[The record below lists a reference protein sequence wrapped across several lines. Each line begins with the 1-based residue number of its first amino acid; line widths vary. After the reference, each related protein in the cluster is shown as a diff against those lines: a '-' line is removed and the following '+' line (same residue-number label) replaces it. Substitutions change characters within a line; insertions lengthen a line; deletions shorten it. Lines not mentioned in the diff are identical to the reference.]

1 MCFILS
7 AIGLLCFFGL
17 ISFLARNKS
26 RLANS
31 LGAGG
36 AILGCLA
43 GLVPA
48 TWILWTGNAEK
59 IRYEWSIPYGSFS
72 VQIDSLSAFFLI
84 PIFILC
90 GLSALYGLQYMNT
103 ARNRKSLGQFWFFFN
118 ILAASMA
125 MLVIAANGMLFLMAW
140 EIMAL
145 SSFFLVTFENED
157 ESVQRAGWTYLTATH
172 LGTAFLL
179 VLFLLLGRQSGA
191 ASLDFDLFLAARSHM
206 APIADVIFILA
217 VIGFGAKAGFIP
229 FHVWLPEAHPA
240 APSPVS
246 AVMSGVMIKTGIYG
260 LLRTLSFL
268 ETPAHWWGWLLIVIG
283 LVSGIL
289 GVLFALAQHDLKR
302 LLAYHSVENI
312 GIITLGLGLG
322 LLGSQ

>member
-17 ISFLARNKS
+17 ISLLARNKVT
-26 RLANS
+26 LANS

-36 AILGCLA
+36 AILACLA

-48 TWILWTGNAEK
+48 TWILWTGKAEN
-59 IRYEWSIPYGSFS
+59 IRYEWNIPYGSFS
-72 VQIDSLSAFFLI
+72 MQIDSLSAFFLI

-125 MLVIAANGMLFLMAW
+125 MVVIAANGMLFLMAW

-145 SSFFLVTFENED
+145 SSFFLVTLKMKM
-157 ESVQRAGWTYLTATH
+157 RASSAQGWTYLTATH

-179 VLFLLLGRQSGA
+179 VLFLLLGRQSGQH
-191 ASLDFDLFLAARSHM
+191 RS
-206 APIADVIFILA
+206 ISTFS
-217 VIGFGAKAGFIP
+217 
-229 FHVWLPEAHPA
+229 WLRGRIWPPL
-240 APSPVS
+240 P
-246 AVMSGVMIKTGIYG
+246 M
-260 LLRTLSFL
+260 
-268 ETPAHWWGWLLIVIG
+268 
-283 LVSGIL
+283 
-289 GVLFALAQHDLKR
+289 
-302 LLAYHSVENI
+302 
-312 GIITLGLGLG
+312 
-322 LLGSQ
+322 